1 MKTFL
6 MILDLGRDISKSI
19 IVKAE
24 NAADAFVKTAHYCKE
39 EGYFPINIRL
49 TYQTE
54 EMIIL
59 E

>member
-19 IVKAE
+19 IV
-24 NAADAFVKTAHYCKE
+24 NAANTADAFVKIANYCKK
-39 EGYFPINIRL
+39 EGYFPINIRC

-54 EMIIL
+54 EIIVL